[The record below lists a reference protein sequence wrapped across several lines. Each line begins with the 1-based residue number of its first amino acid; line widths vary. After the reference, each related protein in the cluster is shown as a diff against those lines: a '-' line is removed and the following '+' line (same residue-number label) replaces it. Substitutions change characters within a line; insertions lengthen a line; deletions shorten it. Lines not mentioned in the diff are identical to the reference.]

1 MRKLYNLNLPWFS
14 LIRTTIHL
22 RSLKIKKIV
31 KIVFPLAIGAF
42 LVWYSLSDISLKIL
56 GTYFKE
62 ANYSFILLGL
72 FFGVL
77 SHLSRA
83 YRWKFMLAPLGF
95 KPKFTNSV
103 LAVLVGYLVN
113 LAIPRAGEVSRALV
127 LTNYEEVPFEKGF
140 GTIVAERIADL
151 IMMLLVVLI
160 TLFVQ
165 FDFIYN
171 LLISNFNPLKI
182 SIALAILGI
191 GSYMLTSLVKKA
203 KSGFL
208 LKIKTF
214 VSGLIE
220 GVTSIFKMKN
230 KWAFIFH
237 TVFIWSMYIAMF
249 WATIPAIDG
258 LNVPLGGIL
267 IGFIA
272 GGFSIAATNGG
283 VGLYPIAVASALALF
298 DIPAETATAFGWIM
312 WTAQTAMIVVFG
324 GFAFLFLPIF
334 NKNK

>member
-1 MRKLYNLNLPWFS
+1 MS
-14 LIRTTIHL
+14 
-22 RSLKIKKIV
+22 IKKNLKVILPL
-31 KIVFPLAIGAF
+31 VFGGF
-42 LVWYSLSDISLKIL
+42 LVWYSISKISIDILI
-56 GTYFKE
+56 GYFKE
-62 ANYSFILLGL
+62 ANYSWIFLGL
-72 FFGVL
+72 FFGIL

-83 YRWKFMLAPLGF
+83 YRWKFMLDPLGF

-113 LAIPRAGEVSRALV
+113 LAIPRAGEISRALV
-127 LTNYEEVPFEKGF
+127 LTNYEDVPFEKGF

-151 IMMLLVVLI
+151 VMMLCIILI

-165 FDFIYN
+165 FDFIYE
-171 LLISNFNPLKI
+171 LLTKNFNPIKI
-182 SIALAILGI
+182 SISLAILII
-191 GSYMLTSLVKKA
+191 GFYILSYLVKKA
-203 KSGFL
+203 TSGFL

-214 VSGLIE
+214 FTGLKE

-237 TVFIWSMYIAMF
+237 TLFIWVMYVAMF
-249 WATIPAIDG
+249 WATIPAIEG

-283 VGLYPIAVASALALF
+283 IGLYPIAVAGALALF
-298 DIPAETATAFGWIM
+298 DIPTEPATAFGWIM
-312 WTAQTAMIVVFG
+312 WTAQTAMLIVFG
-324 GFAFLFLPIF
+324 GLAFLLLPIY

>member
-1 MRKLYNLNLPWFS
+1 MD
-14 LIRTTIHL
+14 
-22 RSLKIKKIV
+22 IKKIL
-31 KIVFPLAIGAF
+31 KIILPLALGGF
-42 LVWYSLSDISLKIL
+42 LVWYSLSDISLETL

-62 ANYSFILLGL
+62 ANYSWIFLGL
-72 FFGVL
+72 FFGIL

-83 YRWKFMLAPLGF
+83 YRWKFMLEPLGF
-95 KPKFTNSV
+95 KPKFINSV

-113 LAIPRAGEVSRALV
+113 LALPRAGEISRATV
-127 LTNYEEVPFEKGF
+127 MANYEKIPFEKGF

-151 IMMLLVVLI
+151 IMMLTIVAI
-160 TLFVQ
+160 TLFIQ
-165 FDFIYN
+165 FDFIYE
-171 LLISNFNPLKI
+171 LLTKNFDPSKI
-182 SIALAILGI
+182 IIGLAILVI
-191 GSYMLTSLVKKA
+191 AFLIFRSFVKKA

-237 TVFIWSMYIAMF
+237 TVFIWAMYVAMF
-249 WATIPAIDG
+249 WATIPAISG
-258 LNVPLGGIL
+258 LNVPFGGIL

-283 VGLYPIAVASALALF
+283 IGLYPIAVAGALALF
-298 DIPAETATAFGWIM
+298 DIPTEPAKAFGWIM
-312 WTAQTAMIVVFG
+312 WTAQTAMIVIFG
-324 GFAFLFLPIF
+324 GLAFLFLPIY

>member
-1 MRKLYNLNLPWFS
+1 MDIKKV
-14 LIRTTIHL
+14 
-22 RSLKIKKIV
+22 LKIIL
-31 KIVFPLAIGAF
+31 PLALGSF
-42 LVWYSLSDISLKIL
+42 LVWYSLSETKLETL
-56 GTYFKE
+56 GNYFKE
-62 ANYSFILLGL
+62 ANYSFIFLGL
-72 FFGVL
+72 FFGIL

-83 YRWKFMLAPLGF
+83 YRWKFMLEPLGF
-95 KPKFTNSV
+95 KPKFTNSI

-113 LAIPRAGEVSRALV
+113 LAIPRAGEISRATV
-127 LTNYEEVPFEKGF
+127 MTNYEKIPFEKAF

-151 IMMLLVVLI
+151 IMMLSIVAI

-165 FDFIYN
+165 YDFIYD
-171 LLISNFNPLKI
+171 LLTKNFNPLKI
-182 SIALAILGI
+182 SIGFAILIVGFYI
-191 GSYMLTSLVKKA
+191 FTSFVKKA
-203 KSGFL
+203 TSGFL

-237 TVFIWSMYIAMF
+237 TVFIWAMYVAMF
-249 WATIPAIDG
+249 WATIPAIEG
-258 LNVPLGGIL
+258 LNVPFGGIL

-283 VGLYPIAVASALALF
+283 IGLYPIAVASALALF

-312 WTAQTAMIVVFG
+312 WTAQTAMIVIFG
-324 GFAFLFLPIF
+324 GLAFLLLPIY
-334 NKNK
+334 NKNT

>member
-1 MRKLYNLNLPWFS
+1 LD
-14 LIRTTIHL
+14 
-22 RSLKIKKIV
+22 IKKIL
-31 KIVFPLAIGAF
+31 KIAIPLILGGF
-42 LVWYSLSDISLKIL
+42 LVWYSISKISIDVL
-56 GTYFKE
+56 IGYFKE
-62 ANYSFILLGL
+62 AKYSWIFLGL
-72 FFGVL
+72 FFGIL

-83 YRWKFMLAPLGF
+83 YRWKFMLEPIGF

-113 LAIPRAGEVSRALV
+113 LALPRAGEVSRALV
-127 LTNYEEVPFEKGF
+127 LTNYEDVPFEKGF

-151 IMMLLVVLI
+151 IMMLSIILI

-165 FDFIYN
+165 FDFIYE
-171 LLISNFNPLKI
+171 LLTKNFDPIKI
-182 SIALAILGI
+182 GIALVVLII
-191 GSYMLTSLVKKA
+191 GFYVFTSFVKKA
-203 KSGFL
+203 KSGIL

-230 KWAFIFH
+230 KWSFIFH
-237 TVFIWSMYIAMF
+237 TVFIWVMYVAMF
-249 WATIPAIDG
+249 WATIPAING
-258 LNVPLGGIL
+258 LNVPFGGIL

-283 VGLYPIAVASALALF
+283 IGLYPIAVAGALALF
-298 DIPAETATAFGWIM
+298 DIPTEPATAFGWIM
-312 WTAQTAMIVVFG
+312 WTAQTAMIIIFG
-324 GFAFLFLPIF
+324 GLAFLFLPIY

>member
-1 MRKLYNLNLPWFS
+1 LN
-14 LIRTTIHL
+14 IKKV
-22 RSLKIKKIV
+22 LKIV
-31 KIVFPLAIGAF
+31 LPLILGGF
-42 LVWYSLSDISLKIL
+42 LVWYSLSKISMDVLI
-56 GTYFKE
+56 GYFKE
-62 ANYSFILLGL
+62 ANYSWIFLGL

-83 YRWKFMLAPLGF
+83 YRWKFMLKPLGF
-95 KPKFTNSV
+95 KPKFANNV

-113 LAIPRAGEVSRALV
+113 LALPRAGEVSRALV
-127 LTNYEEVPFEKGF
+127 LTNYENVPFEKGF

-151 IMMLLVVLI
+151 IMMLSIVMI
-160 TLFVQ
+160 TLFVE

-171 LLISNFNPLKI
+171 LLTKNFNPTKI
-182 SIALAILGI
+182 IIGLAVLII
-191 GSYMLTSLVKKA
+191 GFYIFSSFVKKA

-214 VSGLIE
+214 VTGLVE

-237 TVFIWSMYIAMF
+237 TIFIWVMYVAMF

-283 VGLYPIAVASALALF
+283 IGLYPIAVAGALALF
-298 DIPAETATAFGWIM
+298 DIPTEPATAFGWIM
-312 WTAQTAMIVVFG
+312 WTAQTAMIIVFG
-324 GFAFLFLPIF
+324 GLAFLVLPIY
-334 NKNK
+334 NKK

>member
-1 MRKLYNLNLPWFS
+1 LGG
-14 LIRTTIHL
+14 I
-22 RSLKIKKIV
+22 
-31 KIVFPLAIGAF
+31 
-42 LVWYSLSDISLKIL
+42 LVWYSISKISFDVL
-56 GTYFKE
+56 VSYFKE
-62 ANYSFILLGL
+62 ANYSWIFLGL
-72 FFGVL
+72 FFGIL

-83 YRWKFMLAPLGF
+83 YRWKFMLEPLGF
-95 KPKFTNSV
+95 KPRFTNSV

-113 LAIPRAGEVSRALV
+113 LALPRAGEVSRALA
-127 LTNYEEVPFEKGF
+127 LTNYEDVPFEKGF

-151 IMMLLVVLI
+151 IMMLLIVAL

-171 LLISNFNPLKI
+171 LLTENFNPTKI
-182 SIALAILGI
+182 IIGLVILAIAFYI
-191 GSYMLTSLVKKA
+191 FSSFVKKA

-214 VSGLIE
+214 ISGLIE
-220 GVTSIFKMKN
+220 GTTSIFKMKN

-237 TVFIWSMYIAMF
+237 TVFIWTMYVAMF

-258 LNVPLGGIL
+258 LEVPFGGIL

-283 VGLYPIAVASALALF
+283 IGLYPIAVAGALALF
-298 DIPAETATAFGWIM
+298 DVPTEPATAFGWIM
-312 WTAQTAMIVVFG
+312 WTAQTAMIIVFG
-324 GFAFLFLPIF
+324 GLAFLLLPIV
-334 NKNK
+334 NKK

>member
-1 MRKLYNLNLPWFS
+1 MS
-14 LIRTTIHL
+14 
-22 RSLKIKKIV
+22 IKKIL
-31 KIVFPLAIGAF
+31 KIILPLVFGGF
-42 LVWYSLSDISLKIL
+42 LVWYSISKISIDILI
-56 GTYFKE
+56 GYFKE
-62 ANYSFILLGL
+62 ANYSWIFLGL

-83 YRWKFMLAPLGF
+83 YRWKFMLEPLGF

-113 LAIPRAGEVSRALV
+113 LAVPRAGEVSRALV
-127 LTNYEEVPFEKGF
+127 LTNYEDVPFEKGF

-151 IMMLLVVLI
+151 IMMLCIILI

-165 FDFIYN
+165 FDFIYE
-171 LLISNFNPLKI
+171 LLTQNFNPIKI
-182 SIALAILGI
+182 SIGLAILII
-191 GSYMLTSLVKKA
+191 GFYILSSFVKKA
-203 KSGFL
+203 TSGFL

-214 VSGLIE
+214 FAGLTE

-237 TVFIWSMYIAMF
+237 TVFIWAMYVAMF
-249 WATIPAIDG
+249 WATIPAIEG
-258 LNVPLGGIL
+258 LNIPLGGIL

-283 VGLYPIAVASALALF
+283 IGLYPIAVAGALALF
-298 DIPAETATAFGWIM
+298 DIPTEPATAFGWIM
-312 WTAQTAMIVVFG
+312 WTAQTAMIIVFG
-324 GFAFLFLPIF
+324 GLAFLLLPIY

>member
-1 MRKLYNLNLPWFS
+1 MN
-14 LIRTTIHL
+14 
-22 RSLKIKKIV
+22 IKKIL
-31 KIVFPLAIGAF
+31 KLTLPLFLGGI
-42 LVWYSLSDISLKIL
+42 LVWYSISKISFDILL
-56 GTYFKE
+56 EYFKK
-62 ANYSFILLGL
+62 ANYSWIFLGL
-72 FFGVL
+72 FFGIL

-83 YRWKFMLAPLGF
+83 YRWKFMLAPLGY
-95 KPKFTNSV
+95 KPKYTNSV

-113 LAIPRAGEVSRALV
+113 LALPRAGEVSRALA
-127 LTNYEEVPFEKGF
+127 LANYENVPFEKGF

-151 IMMLLVVLI
+151 IMMLLIVAL

-171 LLISNFNPLKI
+171 LLTENFNPTKI
-182 SIALAILGI
+182 IIGLAVLAFGFYIF
-191 GSYMLTSLVKKA
+191 SSFVKKA

-214 VSGLIE
+214 FSGLVE
-220 GVTSIFKMKN
+220 GATSIFRMKN

-237 TVFIWSMYIAMF
+237 TIFIWVMYVAMF

-258 LNVPLGGIL
+258 LEVPFGGIL

-283 VGLYPIAVASALALF
+283 IGLYPIAVAGALALF
-298 DIPAETATAFGWIM
+298 DIPTEPATAFGWIM
-312 WTAQTAMIVVFG
+312 WTAQTAMIIVFG
-324 GFAFLFLPIF
+324 GLAFLLLPIV
-334 NKNK
+334 NKK

>member
-1 MRKLYNLNLPWFS
+1 LDIKKV
-14 LIRTTIHL
+14 
-22 RSLKIKKIV
+22 LKIV
-31 KIVFPLAIGAF
+31 LPLALGSF
-42 LVWYSLSDISLKIL
+42 LVWYSLSDISLEIL
-56 GTYFKE
+56 GNYFKE

-72 FFGVL
+72 FFGIL

-83 YRWKFMLAPLGF
+83 YRWKFMLEPLGF
-95 KPKFTNSV
+95 KPKFVNSI

-113 LAIPRAGEVSRALV
+113 LAIPRAGEISRATV
-127 LTNYEEVPFEKGF
+127 MTNYEKIPFEKAF

-151 IMMLLVVLI
+151 IMMLSIVAI

-165 FDFIYN
+165 FDFIYD
-171 LLISNFNPLKI
+171 LLAKNFNPLKI
-182 SIALAILGI
+182 SIGFVVLFVGFYIF
-191 GSYMLTSLVKKA
+191 TSFVKKA
-203 KSGFL
+203 TSGFL

-214 VSGLIE
+214 ISGLIE

-237 TVFIWSMYIAMF
+237 TLFIWAMYVAMF
-249 WATIPAIDG
+249 WATIPAIEG
-258 LNVPLGGIL
+258 LNVPFGGIL

-283 VGLYPIAVASALALF
+283 IGLYPIAVASALALF

-312 WTAQTAMIVVFG
+312 WTAQTAMIVIFG
-324 GFAFLFLPIF
+324 GLAFLLLPIY
-334 NKNK
+334 NKNT

>member
-1 MRKLYNLNLPWFS
+1 LN
-14 LIRTTIHL
+14 
-22 RSLKIKKIV
+22 IKKIL
-31 KIVFPLAIGAF
+31 KIVLPLVLGGF
-42 LVWYSLSDISLKIL
+42 LVWYSISGISLEVL
-56 GTYFKE
+56 GKYFKE
-62 ANYSFILLGL
+62 AKYGWILLGL

-83 YRWKFMLAPLGF
+83 YRWKFMLEPIGY

-113 LAIPRAGEVSRALV
+113 LAIPRAGEISRAAV
-127 LTNYEEVPFEKGF
+127 MANYEEIPFEKGF

-151 IMMLLVVLI
+151 IMMLSIVLI

-165 FDFIYN
+165 FDFIYD
-171 LLISNFNPLKI
+171 LLIKNFNPTKI
-182 SIALAILGI
+182 IIGLAVVIAGFYI
-191 GSYMLTSLVKKA
+191 LTSFVKKA
-203 KSGFL
+203 KSGIL
-208 LKIKTF
+208 LKIKNF
-214 VSGLIE
+214 VSGLAE

-237 TVFIWSMYIAMF
+237 TVFIWVMYVCMF
-249 WATIPAIDG
+249 WATIPAIEG

-283 VGLYPIAVASALALF
+283 IGLYPIAVAGALALF
-298 DIPAETATAFGWIM
+298 DIPTEPATAFGWIM
-312 WTAQTAMIVVFG
+312 WTAQTAMIIVFG
-324 GFAFLFLPIF
+324 GLAFLLLPIY

>member
-1 MRKLYNLNLPWFS
+1 MN
-14 LIRTTIHL
+14 
-22 RSLKIKKIV
+22 IKKIL
-31 KIVFPLAIGAF
+31 KIVLPLVLGGF
-42 LVWYSLSDISLKIL
+42 LVWYSISDISLEVL
-56 GTYFKE
+56 GKYFKE
-62 ANYSFILLGL
+62 AKYSWIFLGL
-72 FFGVL
+72 FFGIL

-83 YRWKFMLAPLGF
+83 YRWKFMLEPIGF

-113 LAIPRAGEVSRALV
+113 LALPRAGEVSRALV
-127 LTNYEEVPFEKGF
+127 LTNYEDVPFEKGF

-151 IMMLLVVLI
+151 IMMLSIIVI

-165 FDFIYN
+165 FDFIYD
-171 LLISNFNPLKI
+171 LLIKNFNPTKI
-182 SIALAILGI
+182 IIGLAILII
-191 GSYMLTSLVKKA
+191 GFFILTSFIKKA

-214 VSGLIE
+214 VSGLVE

-237 TVFIWSMYIAMF
+237 TVFIWAMYVAMF
-249 WATIPAIDG
+249 WATIPAIKG

-267 IGFIA
+267 IAFIA
-272 GGFSIAATNGG
+272 GGFAIAATNGG
-283 VGLYPIAVASALALF
+283 IGLYPIAVAGALALF
-298 DIPAETATAFGWIM
+298 DVPTEPATAFGWIM

-324 GFAFLFLPIF
+324 GLAFLLLPIY

>member
-1 MRKLYNLNLPWFS
+1 M
-14 LIRTTIHL
+14 
-22 RSLKIKKIV
+22 
-31 KIVFPLAIGAF
+31 GGF
-42 LVWYSLSDISLKIL
+42 LVWYSISNISIDVLIE
-56 GTYFKE
+56 YFKE
-62 ANYSFILLGL
+62 ANYSWIVLGL

-83 YRWKFMLAPLGF
+83 YRWKFMLEPLGF
-95 KPKFTNSV
+95 KPKFTNNV

-113 LAIPRAGEVSRALV
+113 LALPRAGEVSRALV
-127 LTNYEEVPFEKGF
+127 LTNYEDVPFEKGF

-151 IMMLLVVLI
+151 IMMLSIMLI

-165 FDFIYN
+165 FDFIYE
-171 LLISNFNPLKI
+171 LLTKNFNPTKI
-182 SIALAILGI
+182 ITGLVVVILGFYI
-191 GSYMLTSLVKKA
+191 LTSVVKKA

-214 VSGLIE
+214 VSGLGE
-220 GVTSIFKMKN
+220 GVTSIFKMKK

-237 TVFIWSMYIAMF
+237 TVFIWVMYVCMF
-249 WATIPAIDG
+249 WATIPAIEG
-258 LNVPLGGIL
+258 LNVPFGGIL

-283 VGLYPIAVASALALF
+283 IGLYPIAVAGALALF
-298 DIPAETATAFGWIM
+298 DIPTEPATAFGWIM
-312 WTAQTAMIVVFG
+312 WTAQTAMIIIFG
-324 GFAFLFLPIF
+324 GLAFLFLPIY

>member
-1 MRKLYNLNLPWFS
+1 LS
-14 LIRTTIHL
+14 
-22 RSLKIKKIV
+22 IKKIL
-31 KIVFPLAIGAF
+31 KTILPLAFGAG
-42 LVWYSLSDISLKIL
+42 LVWYSISKISLNIL
-56 GTYFKE
+56 IGYFKE
-62 ANYSFILLGL
+62 ANYNWIFLGL
-72 FFGVL
+72 FFGIL

-83 YRWKFMLAPLGF
+83 YRWKFMLAPSGF

-113 LAIPRAGEVSRALV
+113 LALPRAGEVSRALV
-127 LTNYEEVPFEKGF
+127 LTNYEDVPFEKGF

-151 IMMLLVVLI
+151 VMMLCIILI

-165 FDFIYN
+165 FDFIYE
-171 LLISNFNPLKI
+171 LLSKNFNPIKI
-182 SIALAILGI
+182 SISLVVLILGF
-191 GSYMLTSLVKKA
+191 YTLTSFVKKA
-203 KSGFL
+203 TSGFL

-214 VSGLIE
+214 VAGLVE

-237 TVFIWSMYIAMF
+237 TLFIWIMYVAMF
-249 WATIPAIDG
+249 WATIPAIEG
-258 LNVPLGGIL
+258 LNVPFGGIL

-283 VGLYPIAVASALALF
+283 IGLYPIAVAGALALF
-298 DIPAETATAFGWIM
+298 DISTETATAFGWIM
-312 WTAQTAMIVVFG
+312 WTAQTAMIIVFG
-324 GFAFLFLPIF
+324 GLAFLFLPIH